1 MISNW
6 PTFQKSSFEFKF
18 NADCCVHRIGCSG
31 STFINNIFFYYS
43 SKSDFLLMI
52 WAWQVIALLFLQMT
66 THKRRYVWSW
76 KEMQEKFYKRR
87 YGEQRSGGAMLLLPF
102 GIHVVCMKRI
112 IGLYK
117 LSPSQPPHLYGEA
130 FQSNSSSLTKP
141 HDINSTLWFS

>member
-1 MISNW
+1 MLQLNW
-6 PTFQKSSFEFKF
+6 ICFGSVFTY
-18 NADCCVHRIGCSG
+18 VH
-31 STFINNIFFYYS
+31 TYNIFYYS

-130 FQSNSSSLTKP
+130 FQSNSSSLKKS

>member
-18 NADCCVHRIGCSG
+18 NAATELDVFWFYIYIL
-31 STFINNIFFYYS
+31 TYNIFYYS

-130 FQSNSSSLTKP
+130 FQSNSSSLKKP
-141 HDINSTLWFS
+141 HDIDSTLWFS